1 MTINNNQNL
10 FISDLNKHRHC
21 VKCMDGAQGM
31 LQLPEGSIKLV
42 YGSPPYPNADRDY
55 GVWTSGEYIDKMSP
69 FIDAS
74 LHALSWD
81 GFMVINVKAN
91 REKPGKAR
99 NSSRSL
105 VVEKLAVL
113 MEERWKL
120 SCVDIEIWVKDN
132 PVSTGLRVACQDA
145 YEQILWFSLSP
156 KWKINLDAIR
166 RSYSESSLK
175 QYERSE
181 YKPRGNGLTYVRKQK
196 KISPNP
202 LGALPINVIK
212 GAVSSKRGMHQA
224 VQPGYLPEK
233 YILATTQ
240 PGDIVLDPWMG
251 TGTTGYQALKLGRR
265 FIGFDIVES
274 YVSSFID
281 SDASIQ
287 LDIGV

>member
-1 MTINNNQNL
+1 MTTNNNPNL
-10 FISDLNKHRHC
+10 LVSELNKHRFSVQC
-21 VKCMDGAQGM
+21 IDGAQGM
-31 LQLPEGSIKLV
+31 RQLSEGSIKLV
-42 YGSPPYPNADRDY
+42 YGSPPYPNADRNY
-55 GVWTSGEYIDKMSP
+55 GVWNSGEYIDKISP

-74 LHALSWD
+74 LSVLSAD
-81 GFMVINVKAN
+81 GFIVINVKAN
-91 REKPGKAR
+91 REKPLKSR
-99 NSSRSL
+99 NSCRSL
-105 VVEKLAVL
+105 VVERLAIL
-113 MEERWKL
+113 MEEKWRL

-132 PVSTGLRVACQDA
+132 PVSTGLRFACQDA
-145 YEQILWFSLSP
+145 YEQILWFSVSP

-196 KISPNP
+196 KISPHP
-202 LGALPINVIK
+202 MGALPINVIK

-251 TGTTGYQALKLGRR
+251 SGTTGYQALKLGRR

-274 YVSSFID
+274 YVLSFID
-281 SDASIQ
+281 SEESSQ